1 MKSEILIFGNAISF
15 FFSPF
20 IAKFST
26 SRIIWANNLGIA
38 KNTYP
43 TLCNELNLFYWLTV
57 YIFIYIGLLM
67 TWFCVD
73 SRGNPK
79 SWRHL
84 TSTGYRSRSSSP
96 RSPIVRNKVSMNVR
110 ERSSS
115 PRSPVVRKKTPA
127 SGMFLV
133 SKLNSLIN
141 FANFIADLKT
151 KVIFV

>member
-15 FFSPF
+15 IFSPF
-20 IAKFST
+20 IAQFST
-26 SRIIWANNLGIA
+26 SPIIWANNLRIA
-38 KNTYP
+38 KNAYP
-43 TLCNELNLFYWLTV
+43 TLRNELNLFYWLTV
-57 YIFIYIGLLM
+57 YIFIYIGLFM

-84 TSTGYRSRSSSP
+84 TSTGCRSRSSP

-110 ERSSS
+110 ARSSS
-115 PRSPVVRKKTPA
+115 PRSPVVRKKAPT

-133 SKLNSLIN
+133 SRLNSVIN